1 METNTIVA
9 VATSLATT
17 AAINII
23 KISGKDAFAL
33 VQSVFSCAKLPAQPV
48 PNYMYLGRIVGEN
61 FSERAFCVF
70 FKAPHSYTGE
80 DVAEIHCHGGIAVTQ
95 AIVRLLREKGARP
108 AQAGEFTKRA
118 FLNGKLTLAEAEG
131 LLDVINAESESAIHN
146 AYRLVGGKLLQG
158 LYESEKRLINAMAM
172 LEVKLDYPEEVEED
186 TFPQAKEAL
195 LFAKNE
201 ADKLLASTAY
211 VKTVRLGA
219 DIAIVGLPN
228 VGKSTLLNALVR
240 SDRAIVSDI
249 AGTTRDVLCESI
261 ELGGIRL
268 NFLDTA
274 GIREGGDVIE
284 KIGVERSKKAI
295 EGADLVLFVVDL
307 SRQETADE
315 KEIAALIGDKKY
327 ILVGNKADLKTCPR
341 DGAYEICARTGEG
354 MDKLTDKILSL
365 LDRDAVYSQGILT
378 NERHI
383 SALSECDKHLTSALS
398 GFDVLPVECTLSD
411 IRSALDA
418 LGQITGTNVSDAVI
432 DNVFANFCVGK

>member
-1 METNTIVA
+1 MTDTIVA

-17 AAINII
+17 SAINIV
-23 KISGKDAFAL
+23 KISGEDALAI
-33 VQSVFSCAKLPAQPV
+33 VQSVFSCKKMPATPE
-48 PNYMYLGRIVGEN
+48 PNYMYLGRVEGKN

-70 FKAPHSYTGE
+70 FKGPHSYTGE
-80 DVAEIHCHGGIAVTQ
+80 DVAEVHCHGGIGVTQ
-95 AIVRLLREKGARP
+95 AVVRLLREKGARP

-146 AYRLVGGKLLQG
+146 AYRLVGGQLLQG
-158 LYESEKRLINAMAM
+158 LYESEKRLISAMAM

-186 TFPQAKEAL
+186 TFPQAQEAL
-195 LFAKNE
+195 VFAREEVN
-201 ADKLLASTAY
+201 KLLSSAAY
-211 VKTVRLGA
+211 AKIVKLGA
-219 DIAIVGLPN
+219 DVAIVGRPN

-249 AGTTRDVLCESI
+249 AGTTRDVLSESI
-261 ELGGIRL
+261 ELSGLRL

-295 EGADLVLFVVDL
+295 EGADIVLFICDL
-307 SRQETADE
+307 SCPVTPEE
-315 KEIAALIGDKKY
+315 EEIAALIGDKKH
-327 ILVGNKADLKTCPR
+327 IVIGNKADKKVYPR
-341 DGAYEICARTGEG
+341 PGAYEICAKTGEG
-354 MDKLTDKILSL
+354 IELVTEKILSL
-365 LDRDAVYSQGILT
+365 LNRDAVYSQGILT
-378 NERHI
+378 NERHVAALTECEKYLS
-383 SALSECDKHLTSALS
+383 SAIRTF
-398 GFDVLPVECTLSD
+398 GNVPMECTLSD

-418 LGQITGTNVSDAVI
+418 LGSVTGTGVSDAVI

>member
-1 METNTIVA
+1 MTDTIVA

-17 AAINII
+17 SAINII
-23 KISGKDAFAL
+23 KVSGEDAFAL
-33 VQSVFSCAKLPAQPV
+33 VQSVFSCKKMPSPPQ
-48 PNYMYLGRIVGEN
+48 PNYMYLGRIEGKN

-70 FKAPHSYTGE
+70 FKGPRSYTGE
-80 DVAEIHCHGGIAVTQ
+80 DVAEVHCHGGIGVTQ

-146 AYRLVGGKLLQG
+146 AYRLVGGQLLQG
-158 LYESEKRLINAMAM
+158 LYESEKRLISATAM

-195 LFAKNE
+195 LFARKE
-201 ADKLLASTAY
+201 AQKLLSSAAY
-211 VKTVRLGA
+211 AKIVKSGA
-219 DIAIVGLPN
+219 DVAIVGLPN

-249 AGTTRDVLCESI
+249 AGTTRDVLSESI
-261 ELGGIRL
+261 ELSGIRL

-274 GIREGGDVIE
+274 GIRESGDVIE

-295 EGADLVLFVVDL
+295 DGADIVLFITDL
-307 SRQETADE
+307 TCPVTENE
-315 KEIAALIGDKKY
+315 KEIAALIGDKKH
-327 ILVGNKADLKTCPR
+327 ILIGNKADKKVYPR
-341 DGAYEICARTGEG
+341 KGAYEICAKTGEG
-354 MDKLTDKILSL
+354 VDEVTEKILSL
-365 LDRDAVYSQGILT
+365 LNRDAVYSQGILT
-378 NERHI
+378 NERHVA
-383 SALSECDKHLTSALS
+383 ALTECEKYLTAALDTF
-398 GFDVLPVECTLSD
+398 GIAPIECTLAD

-418 LGQITGTNVSDAVI
+418 LGSVTGTGVSDAVI

>member
-1 METNTIVA
+1 MDSNTIVA

-17 AAINII
+17 SAINII

-33 VQSVFSCAKLPAQPV
+33 VQGVFSCAKMPAEPL
-48 PNYMYLGRIVGEN
+48 PNYMYLGRINGEN

-70 FKAPHSYTGE
+70 FKAPYSYTGE

-146 AYRLVGGKLLQG
+146 AYRLIGGKLLQG

-195 LFAKNE
+195 LFAKEE

-211 VKTVRLGA
+211 AKTVRLGA
-219 DIAIVGLPN
+219 DVAIIGLPN
-228 VGKSTLLNALVR
+228 VGKSTLLNALVK

-261 ELGGIRL
+261 ELSGIRL

-284 KIGVERSKKAI
+284 KIGVERSKKAVG
-295 EGADLVLFVVDL
+295 GADLVLLVTDL
-307 SRQETADE
+307 SQPATPEEEA
-315 KEIAALIGDKKY
+315 IFSLVGDKKHV
-327 ILVGNKADLKTCPR
+327 LVGNKSDLKKYPR
-341 DGAYEICARTGEG
+341 QGAFEICAKTGEG
-354 MDKLTDKILSL
+354 MEELTDKILSL
-365 LDRDAVYSQGILT
+365 LNRDAVYSQGILT
-378 NERHI
+378 NERHVAALTECNKHLA
-383 SALSECDKHLTSALS
+383 SALA
-398 GFDVLPVECTLSD
+398 GYDVLPAECTLSD
-411 IRSALDA
+411 IRSALEA
-418 LGQITGTNVSDAVI
+418 LGLITGSNVSDALI
-432 DNVFANFCVGK
+432 DNVFSNFCVGK